1 MKEGKII
8 DYNRVMQDDRSGKV
22 HKSLSMQLSRIA
34 AEKAA
39 KSVDSLK
46 RVRQSVASQV
56 FGPKSRYAQSDSS
69 TQAAVPKPFEFGFS
83 VLNELKKINVLK
95 NPMSRPSSISEYL
108 ASKNTRQSPAAV
120 KSKTSVG
127 SPTKP
132 SSKPSG
138 FSEKP

>member
-1 MKEGKII
+1 
-8 DYNRVMQDDRSGKV
+8 MQDDTSKV
-22 HKSLSMQLSRIA
+22 HKSLNLQLARIA

-46 RVRQSVASQV
+46 KVRQSVAGQV
-56 FGPKSRYAQSDSS
+56 FGPNSRYAQSNDPAQ
-69 TQAAVPKPFEFGFS
+69 TAAPKPFEFGFS

-95 NPMSRPSSISEYL
+95 NPMSRPTSVAEYL
-108 ASKNTRQSPAAV
+108 ASKNTRQSPSAG

-127 SPTKP
+127 SPTKL
-132 SSKPSG
+132 SSKTPR

>member
-1 MKEGKII
+1 
-8 DYNRVMQDDRSGKV
+8 MQNDTSKV

-46 RVRQSVASQV
+46 KVRQSVASQV
-56 FGPKSRYAQSDSS
+56 FGPKSRFAQNNDSA
-69 TQAAVPKPFEFGFS
+69 QASSPKPYEFGFS

-108 ASKNTRQSPAAV
+108 ASKNTRQSPSAE

-127 SPTKP
+127 SSTKP

>member
-1 MKEGKII
+1 
-8 DYNRVMQDDRSGKV
+8 MQDDTSKV
-22 HKSLSMQLSRIA
+22 HKSLNLQLARIA

-46 RVRQSVASQV
+46 KVRQSVAGQIL
-56 FGPKSRYAQSDSS
+56 GPKSRYAQSNDPAQ
-69 TQAAVPKPFEFGFS
+69 TAAPKPFEFGFS

-95 NPMSRPSSISEYL
+95 NPMSRPTSVAEYL
-108 ASKNTRQSPAAV
+108 ASKNTRQSPSAG

-127 SPTKP
+127 SPTKL

>member
-1 MKEGKII
+1 
-8 DYNRVMQDDRSGKV
+8 MQDDKSGKV

-46 RVRQSVASQV
+46 KVRQSVASQV

-69 TQAAVPKPFEFGFS
+69 AQAAVPKPFEFGFS

-95 NPMSRPSSISEYL
+95 NPMSRPSSLSEYL
-108 ASKNTRQSPAAV
+108 ANKNTKQNLQTA
-120 KSKTSVG
+120 KSKTST
-127 SPTKP
+127 SPSKKTLGYSRKP
-132 SSKPSG
+132 
-138 FSEKP
+138 

>member
-1 MKEGKII
+1 
-8 DYNRVMQDDRSGKV
+8 MQDDRSGKV

-46 RVRQSVASQV
+46 KVRQSVASQV

-69 TQAAVPKPFEFGFS
+69 IQAVAPKPFEFGFS

-95 NPMSRPSSISEYL
+95 NPMSRPTSVAEYL
-108 ASKNTRQSPAAV
+108 ANKNTKQNPQTAKGKASASP
-120 KSKTSVG
+120 SKKTPGFS
-127 SPTKP
+127 TKP
-132 SSKPSG
+132 
-138 FSEKP
+138 

>member
-1 MKEGKII
+1 
-8 DYNRVMQDDRSGKV
+8 MQDDRSGKV

-56 FGPKSRYAQSDSS
+56 FGPKSRYAQSDGSA
-69 TQAAVPKPFEFGFS
+69 QAATPKPFEFGFS

-95 NPMSRPSSISEYL
+95 NPMSRPSSIAEYQAQKSAAKAVQKTASTL
-108 ASKNTRQSPAAV
+108 A
-120 KSKTSVG
+120 
-127 SPTKP
+127 KP
-132 SSKPSG
+132 LNKPPG

>member
-1 MKEGKII
+1 
-8 DYNRVMQDDRSGKV
+8 MQDDRTGKV

-95 NPMSRPSSISEYL
+95 NPLSRSSSIAEYQ
-108 ASKNTRQSPAAV
+108 AQKSAAKV
-120 KSKTSVG
+120 AQKTG
-127 SPTKP
+127 STFAKP
-132 SSKPSG
+132 SSKTPR

>member
-1 MKEGKII
+1 
-8 DYNRVMQDDRSGKV
+8 MQDDSSGKV

-56 FGPKSRYAQSDSS
+56 FGPKSRYAQSDGSA
-69 TQAAVPKPFEFGFS
+69 QAAVPKPFEFGFS

-95 NPMSRPSSISEYL
+95 NPMSRPSSLSEYL
-108 ASKNTRQSPAAV
+108 AGKNTRQSPSV
-120 KSKTSVG
+120 GKSKTSVG

>member
-1 MKEGKII
+1 
-8 DYNRVMQDDRSGKV
+8 MQDDRSGKV
-22 HKSLSMQLSRIA
+22 HRSLSMQLSRIA

-46 RVRQSVASQV
+46 KVRQSVASQV

-69 TQAAVPKPFEFGFS
+69 AQAVAPKPFEFGFS

-95 NPMSRPSSISEYL
+95 NPLSRPSSISEYL
-108 ASKNTRQSPAAV
+108 AGKNTRQSPSAG

-127 SPTKP
+127 SPTKL

>member
-1 MKEGKII
+1 
-8 DYNRVMQDDRSGKV
+8 MQDDTSKV
-22 HKSLSMQLSRIA
+22 HKSLNLQLARIA

-46 RVRQSVASQV
+46 KVRQSVAGQV
-56 FGPKSRYAQSDSS
+56 FGPNSRYAQSNDPAQ
-69 TQAAVPKPFEFGFS
+69 TAAPKPFEFGFS

-95 NPMSRPSSISEYL
+95 NPMSRPTSVAEYL
-108 ASKNTRQSPAAV
+108 ASKNTRQSPSAG

-127 SPTKP
+127 SPTKL

>member
-1 MKEGKII
+1 
-8 DYNRVMQDDRSGKV
+8 MQDDTSKV

-46 RVRQSVASQV
+46 KVRQSVAGQIL
-56 FGPKSRYAQSDSS
+56 GPKSRYAQSNDPAQ
-69 TQAAVPKPFEFGFS
+69 TVAPKPFEFGFS

-95 NPMSRPSSISEYL
+95 NPMSRPSSISEYQAQKRAAKAVQKT
-108 ASKNTRQSPAAV
+108 AS
-120 KSKTSVG
+120 TSAKV
-127 SPTKP
+127 
-132 SSKPSG
+132 SSKPPG

>member
-1 MKEGKII
+1 
-8 DYNRVMQDDRSGKV
+8 MQDDRSGKV

-46 RVRQSVASQV
+46 RLRQSVASQV
-56 FGPKSRYAQSDSS
+56 LGPKSRYAQSDGSAQ
-69 TQAAVPKPFEFGFS
+69 TAAPKPFEFGFS

-95 NPMSRPSSISEYL
+95 NPMSRPTSVAEYL

>member
-1 MKEGKII
+1 
-8 DYNRVMQDDRSGKV
+8 MQDDTSKV

-46 RVRQSVASQV
+46 KVRQSVAGQIL
-56 FGPKSRYAQSDSS
+56 GPKSRYAQSNDPAQ
-69 TQAAVPKPFEFGFS
+69 TVAPKPFEFGFS

-95 NPMSRPSSISEYL
+95 NPMSRPSSISEYQAQKSAAKAVQKI
-108 ASKNTRQSPAAV
+108 AS
-120 KSKTSVG
+120 TSAKV
-127 SPTKP
+127 
-132 SSKPSG
+132 SSKPPG